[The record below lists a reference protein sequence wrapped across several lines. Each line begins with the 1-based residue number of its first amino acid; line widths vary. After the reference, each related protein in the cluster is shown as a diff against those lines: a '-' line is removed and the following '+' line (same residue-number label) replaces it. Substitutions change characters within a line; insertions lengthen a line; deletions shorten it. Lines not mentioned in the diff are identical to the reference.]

1 MYTYDTE
8 TSDNGTEAWVWSW
21 ALCDEQYNVEVGNG
35 LDVMRLFRILPHKS
49 EVWVHNLNF
58 DGEFIFW
65 ELIRAGYKLA
75 YDLNPRDRQHGVFN
89 VLADD
94 NGIISM
100 EVWTLGRRVI
110 FRDSL
115 RIFRCKLEKLPKM
128 CGFETEAVKEVM
140 DYVERRERGHVKTD
154 AELSYQVQD
163 VKVLMH
169 AMKWV
174 RTYAAKG
181 NTVGAIAVNE
191 FKKTLNNKA
200 PFKGLTLDERF
211 ALRSLY
217 SGGVVYCPPE
227 RCGVRVDV
235 VGRTYDRNSMYP
247 AEAVRDLPVAI
258 RERYDGLQACAGVCA
273 YHVQARRLKLKRDGF
288 PLIITPFT
296 GAGRSEIPLI
306 DKWLYKD
313 EYDRVRHYYDGED
326 WHVVSTV
333 EFDTAPICRE
343 FVNKWYTIKRTEPE
357 RRTYA
362 KFVLNNLTGKFG
374 ENAIHEQL
382 RRKVEGD
389 DYVQYRY
396 NEIDEG
402 VNNWRFMP
410 AVAYITSCSRLALA
424 DAAERAGLHN
434 LLYTDTDSIHTTGWL
449 PEDMI
454 HDTRLGA
461 WTGEDTFDSAVYI
474 KPKSYAEALDSKT
487 VSCHHA
493 GLNNDATVAAWDE
506 HGEVYDT
513 GELIDFSNMI
523 PGQLFFTNMS
533 KRVKG
538 GVLIERKPKVL

>member
-8 TSDNGTEAWVWSW
+8 TNDNETEAWIWSW
-21 ALCDEQYNVEVGNG
+21 AVCDEQFNVEVGNG
-35 LDVMRLFRILPHKS
+35 LDVMRLFKMLPHKA

-58 DGEFIFW
+58 DGEFLFW
-65 ELIRAGYKLA
+65 ELIRAGYKLI

-94 NGIISM
+94 NGIISI

-115 RIFRCKLEKLPKM
+115 RIFRCRLENLPKM
-128 CGFETEAVKEVM
+128 CGFESEAVKESM
-140 DYVERRERGHVKTD
+140 DYKELRERGHVKT
-154 AELSYQVQD
+154 AEELSYQISD

-174 RTYAAKG
+174 RTHSAKG

-191 FKKTLNNKA
+191 FKKTLGNKA

-217 SGGVVYCPPE
+217 SGGVVFCPPE

-247 AEAVRDLPVAI
+247 AEAVKPLPVAI
-258 RERYDGLQACAGVCA
+258 KERYTGKQTGVGVCA
-273 YHVQARRLKLKRDGF
+273 YHVQAKRLRLKSDGF

-296 GAGRSEIPLI
+296 GTGRSEIPII
-306 DKWLYKD
+306 DKWLFRD
-313 EYDRVRHYYDGED
+313 EYERVRQYYDGDE
-326 WHVVSTV
+326 WEIVSTV
-333 EFDTAPICRE
+333 AFEAAAVCRE
-343 FVNKWYTIKRTEPE
+343 FVEKWYKIKSTEPE

-389 DYVQYRY
+389 GYVQYRY

-424 DAAERAGLHN
+424 DAAECAGLSN
-434 LLYTDTDSIHTTGWL
+434 LLYTDTDSIHTTGTL
-449 PEDMI
+449 PDDMI
-454 HDTRLGA
+454 HDSRLGA
-461 WTGEDTFDSAVYI
+461 WKCENTFDSAVYI
-474 KPKSYAEALDSKT
+474 KPKSYAEALDGET

-493 GLNNDATVAAWDE
+493 GLNNDATVAGYDAN
-506 HGEVYDT
+506 GNLYDT
-513 GELIDFSNMI
+513 GELIDFSNMK
-523 PGQLFFTNMS
+523 PGQYYYTNMS

-538 GVLIERKPKVL
+538 GVLIARKPKIL